1 MTYGNNR
8 VQLEGEQL
16 EQARRAREAMAENL
30 MALREIVFTALGMEM
45 STDQAAKINV
55 RVSNDPAE
63 DCVDFPDDNGVCIAQ
78 YCDPPGICRPC
89 PPTTVTQ

>member
-1 MTYGNNR
+1 MTEGYENR

-16 EQARRAREAMAENL
+16 EQARRARQAIAQNV

-45 STDQAAKINV
+45 STDQDAKVAV
-55 RVSNDPAE
+55 RVSNNPSDDCITVE
-63 DCVDFPDDNGVCIAQ
+63 DEHGCGM
-78 YCDPPGICRPC
+78 YCDPPGICLPC